1 MTISDNTKRPLTK
14 ETGEASTPDIRLGME
29 NLLEKI
35 NHLQT
40 LSADSAE
47 YLRNQLDE
55 SNERLNNLKAEL
67 NSLRTEA
74 FGKRDKELTEVTLIH
89 QEQFERDM
97 ESLLRENITIPD
109 YKMRLY
115 WDHLKFKV
123 EPSSTGG
130 VAVTMSFPHS
140 SRLADL
146 RFILQFATTGET
158 FMVSD
163 CDPMV
168 IGLTDLVSSLNSDAR
183 PGALA
188 RFCCRVRSTYT
199 AQYST
204 DI

>member
-1 MTISDNTKRPLTK
+1 MTISDNHKRPLTNDAV
-14 ETGEASTPDIRLGME
+14 EASVTDLHSGME
-29 NLLEKI
+29 MLLEKL
-35 NHLQT
+35 NQLQT

-47 YLRNQLDE
+47 YLRSQLEE
-55 SNERLNNLKAEL
+55 SNARLNNLKGEL
-67 NSLRTEA
+67 SALQSEA
-74 FGKRDKELTEVTLIH
+74 NGKREKEMTEVTIIH

-115 WDHLKFKV
+115 WDHLKFKI

-140 SRLADL
+140 SRLSDL
-146 RFILQFATTGET
+146 RFVLQFASIGET
-158 FMVSD
+158 FIVSD

-168 IGLTDLVSSLNSDAR
+168 IGLTDLVSSLNSDTR

>member
-1 MTISDNTKRPLTK
+1 MTVSENTKRPLTNAVGDPSIADLHSGVDALFDK
-14 ETGEASTPDIRLGME
+14 L
-29 NLLEKI
+29 

-40 LSADSAE
+40 LAADSAE
-47 YLRNQLDE
+47 HLRNQLDE
-55 SNERLNNLKAEL
+55 SNTRL
-67 NSLRTEA
+67 NSLRKELTTLRA
-74 FGKRDKELTEVTLIH
+74 QTAVKREKELTEVTLIH

-115 WDHLKFKV
+115 WDHLKFKIG
-123 EPSSTGG
+123 PSSTGG

-140 SRLADL
+140 SRLSDL
-146 RFILQFATTGET
+146 CFVLQFAPTGET

-168 IGLTDLVSSLNSDAR
+168 IGLADLVSSLNSDTR